1 MEGADVS
8 STLEAFLINCSRLS
22 GGESAACSRDILAGI
37 TPADNYIELPNSSI
51 YVYDYTYI
59 YITYTHLLV

>member
-1 MEGADVS
+1 MVEGADAS

-37 TPADNYIELPNSSI
+37 TQADNYIELPTLI
-51 YVYDYTYI
+51 YVYIGRPIRI
-59 YITYTHLLV
+59 YKH